1 MIFKKSIPLLVMA
14 ASISAL
20 TGCTETKSMTS
31 SEPSLLEVNVSP
43 EDVVFDWQEP
53 FQNVISSFKSS
64 DKYTSDSRFELL
76 DITGDSVPELIIS
89 PSQEVSAQ
97 CQVYT
102 LIGPSAIQIA
112 ETGSYGAVQYIA
124 SENAIGYCY
133 DGEGF
138 SIGEYLTFQEGS
150 FDKAFDFY
158 NNAGKASSGA
168 VIRYEVNGNDVTLA
182 KYEEYLHPYRDF
194 VTAIVGRKNTFGDES
209 VDYALH
215 RTECWD
221 AVLTDNQKAIVKERL
236 TSVIDTFDF
245 FDAAFEIVDLD
256 LNGVPE
262 IVLSTG
268 VLNDSEVR
276 IFYFEEDGL
285 KELDTSCN
293 TDGSISFDMKAKIFY
308 ATDFDGNINC
318 WSMAGADVSGFKP
331 SDSIMSCGRKYEFT
345 AENIGIIF
353 G

>member
-1 MIFKKSIPLLVMA
+1 MA

-20 TGCTETKSMTS
+20 TGCTETKSLSS
-31 SEPSLLEVNVSP
+31 SEPGLLEVNVSP

-53 FQNVISSFKSS
+53 FQGVITSFKGS

-76 DITGDSVPELIIS
+76 DITGDNIPELIIS

-102 LIGPSAIQIA
+102 LIGSSAIQIA
-112 ETGSYGAVQYIA
+112 ETGAYGAIQYIA
-124 SENAIGYCY
+124 PENAIGYCY
-133 DGEGF
+133 KGEGF

-150 FDKAFDFY
+150 FELAFDFY

-168 VIRYEVNGNDVTLA
+168 MIRYEVNGNDVTLA

-194 VTAIVGRKNTFGDES
+194 VTAVVGRKNTFGDES

-215 RTECWD
+215 RTECWG
-221 AVLTDNQKAIVKERL
+221 AVLTEPQKNAVMERL
-236 TSVIDTFDF
+236 TAVLDNSEL

-268 VLNDSEVR
+268 VLDDSEVR
-276 IFYFEEDGL
+276 IFYFEDDGL

-293 TDGSISFDMKAKIFY
+293 TDGSISFDTKAKIFY
-308 ATDFDGNINC
+308 ATDFDGNIHC
-318 WSMAGADVSGFKP
+318 WSMAGADISGFKP
-331 SDSIMSCGRKYEFT
+331 SDSIMSCGRKYEFS
-345 AENIGIIF
+345 AENIGVIF
-353 G
+353 GS